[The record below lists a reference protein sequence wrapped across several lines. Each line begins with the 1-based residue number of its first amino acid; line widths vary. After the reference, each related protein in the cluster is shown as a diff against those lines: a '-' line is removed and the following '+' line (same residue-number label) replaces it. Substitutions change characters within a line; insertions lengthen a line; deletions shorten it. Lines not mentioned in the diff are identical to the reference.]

1 MQEQLF
7 LIYQESSED
16 ECLLTIQPYQTSE
29 ELAEAISRLE
39 LQDITEYTIIKGKK
53 MKAKMRV
60 MIDLTED
67 VGKDLK
73 EDEHHESN
81 EEKDLD

>member
-1 MQEQLF
+1 MEEQLF

-16 ECLLTIQPYQTSE
+16 ECLLTIQPYTTSE
-29 ELAEAISRLE
+29 ELADAISRLE
-39 LQDITEYTIIKGKK
+39 HQDITDYTIIKGKK

-60 MIDLTED
+60 ILDLTED
-67 VGKDLK
+67 IGKDLK
-73 EDEHHESN
+73 EEEPHKSN

>member
-1 MQEQLF
+1 MEEQLF
-7 LIYQESSED
+7 LIYQESNED
-16 ECLLTIQPYQTSE
+16 ECLLTIQPYLTSE

-39 LQDITEYTIIKGKK
+39 HRDITDYTIIKGKK

-67 VGKDLK
+67 TGKDLK
-73 EDEHHESN
+73 EEDPYKSN
-81 EEKDLD
+81 EEKDLE

>member
-39 LQDITEYTIIKGKK
+39 HQDITEYTIIKGKK

>member
-39 LQDITEYTIIKGKK
+39 HQGITDYTIIKGKK